1 MNAGSRLVE
10 KSGMPKAL
18 RIPDMCVK
26 CDHSEF
32 ETSHKGNR
40 FLYCNRYEAA
50 CFTVTRNCKLNENP
64 EAYKGKKLIVIADI
78 KSVVEAPEAFLNKKI
93 ELMGYVMLDGFRKTN
108 DWSFILKDE
117 KDRQVRCYERE
128 YRITS
133 WIMPE
138 MALRQANQGKE
149 KVTVVGKFEKNGK
162 FELDWIEY
170 KGQHFNTDYKP
181 PEVRVPFF

>member
-1 MNAGSRLVE
+1 MRNYLTFMMGVAFFLNLIGCALIVKTDL
-10 KSGMPKAL
+10 KSL
-18 RIPDMCVK
+18 Q
-26 CDHSEF
+26 
-32 ETSHKGNR
+32 
-40 FLYCNRYEAA
+40 
-50 CFTVTRNCKLNENP
+50 ENP
-64 EAYKGKKLIVIADI
+64 EAYKGKKLIIIADI

-93 ELMGYVMLDGFRKTN
+93 ELMGYVTLDGFRKTN

-149 KVTVVGKFEKNGK
+149 KVTVLGKFEKNGK
-162 FELDWIEY
+162 IELDWIEY

>member
-1 MNAGSRLVE
+1 MMGVALFLNLISCAPIVKTDL
-10 KSGMPKAL
+10 KSL
-18 RIPDMCVK
+18 Q
-26 CDHSEF
+26 
-32 ETSHKGNR
+32 
-40 FLYCNRYEAA
+40 
-50 CFTVTRNCKLNENP
+50 ENP
-64 EAYKGKKLIVIADI
+64 EAYKGKKVIVITDI
-78 KSVVEAPEAFLNKKI
+78 KSVVEAPEAFLDKKI
-93 ELMGYVMLDGFRKTN
+93 ELMGYVTLDGFRKTN

-162 FELDWIEY
+162 IELDWIEY

-181 PEVRVPFF
+181 SEVRLPFF